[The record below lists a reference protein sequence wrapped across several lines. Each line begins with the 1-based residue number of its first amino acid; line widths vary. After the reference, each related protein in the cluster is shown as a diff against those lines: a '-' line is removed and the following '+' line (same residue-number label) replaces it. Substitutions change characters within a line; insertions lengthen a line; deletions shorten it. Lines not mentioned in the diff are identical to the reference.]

1 MHGYGELVAGI
12 ELQVYDDAVTIAIAR
27 PPQRRREP
35 PLIPTYS
42 YPCTRF
48 PDYPDDVFTVISR
61 RPPRREPPLR
71 NNMTLPYLRSPPE
84 SPCTSHHDNIVIVI
98 RSHPAL
104 TVIVR
109 LARRH
114 RLLPLLHLLRFSL
127 RFSFPS
133 SRLMETTMTRML
145 PCCCRCHICSS
156 PLSPSPSLFLASA
169 LVSPDN
175 DDDEVP
181 QASAR

>member
-1 MHGYGELVAGI
+1 MAGI
-12 ELQVYDDAVTIAIAR
+12 EPQVHDDAVTIAIAR

-35 PLIPTYS
+35 PLIPTHS
-42 YPCTRF
+42 HPFTRV
-48 PDYPDDVFTVISR
+48 PDHPDDVFTVTSR

-84 SPCTSHHDNIVIVI
+84 SPCTSHHDNTVVGI
-98 RSHPAL
+98 RPHPAL

-127 RFSFPS
+127 PFPFPS
-133 SRLMETTMTRML
+133 SRPTKTTMTRML
-145 PCCCRCHICSS
+145 PCCRRCHIYSS
-156 PLSPSPSLFLASA
+156 PLSPPPSLFPRLFPRLSR
-169 LVSPDN
+169 
-175 DDDEVP
+175 
-181 QASAR
+181 QRRR

>member
-1 MHGYGELVAGI
+1 MEP
-12 ELQVYDDAVTIAIAR
+12 QVHDDAVTIAIAR

-35 PLIPTYS
+35 PLIPTHS
-42 YPCTRF
+42 HPCTRF
-48 PDYPDDVFTVISR
+48 PDHPDDVFTVTSR

-84 SPCTSHHDNIVIVI
+84 SPCTSHHDNIVVVI
-98 RSHPAL
+98 RPHPAL

-127 RFSFPS
+127 PFPFLS
-133 SRLMETTMTRML
+133 SRPMKTTMTRLSLSHLLIALVPFAVAL
-145 PCCCRCHICSS
+145 PS
-156 PLSPSPSLFLASA
+156 PLPSSLPTTTTTRCRKHLHPNRDRVDFF
-169 LVSPDN
+169 V
-175 DDDEVP
+175 
-181 QASAR
+181 